1 MSKNRLVYST
11 ESGRICPQ
19 CSNPVFSCTC
29 KKKKE
34 LKNNSSEKFPDKGI
48 VRISRQV
55 KGRKGKTVTVISNT
69 PLENSSLK
77 ILAKKLKTL
86 CGSGGSV
93 KEGIIVIQGDHRQ
106 VVLDEIKKLGY
117 SAKLAGG

>member
-1 MSKNRLVYST
+1 MSKSRLVYST

-19 CSNPVFSCTC
+19 CGKSVSSCTC

-34 LKNNSSEKFPDKGI
+34 LRNNPAGKFPDDGV

-55 KGRKGKTVTVISNT
+55 KGRKGKTVTVISNI
-69 PLENSSLK
+69 PLENPDLK

-86 CGSGGSV
+86 CGSGGSL
-93 KEGIIVIQGDHRQ
+93 KEGVIVIQGDHRQ
-106 VVLDEIKKLGY
+106 VLLEEIKKQGY
-117 SAKLAGG
+117 RAKLAGG